1 MSYTK
6 EDVESYFYRYTSRRV
21 GLDCMIKN
29 EKECELYRTYIDI
42 IRSKIKKRNIIK
54 RVFYYLSYGIAA
66 ILFFVAPVIFYSYY
80 EWSLAGGVSMAFGGI
95 MLYALI
101 ANPLN
106 VYTIYNLIGDI
117 KFHNDYATVFSESCV
132 LVKHWHDVG
141 QNRLTPV
148 SLGREDRF
156 PEHHIKMLGFENL
169 YKKELVAY
177 VILAD
182 AMIVDRCLTYH
193 HKEWYSISS
202 DAEVLKLQHYMII
215 EKYNKEI

>member
-6 EDVESYFYRYTSRRV
+6 EDVESYFYRYTSRKV
-21 GLDCMIKN
+21 GSDCMLKN
-29 EKECELYRTYIDI
+29 QEEYDLYRSYINL
-42 IRSKIKKRNIIK
+42 IRRRIKKRNRVK
-54 RVFYYLSYGIAA
+54 RVIYYSLVIISAT
-66 ILFFVAPVIFYSYY
+66 LFFITPVILHSSFN
-80 EWSLAGGVSMAFGGI
+80 LAYAGFASMAIGGG
-95 MLYALI
+95 MLYILI
-101 ANPLN
+101 NNPIKS
-106 VYTIYNLIGDI
+106 YTIYNFLGDI
-117 KFHNDYATVFSESCV
+117 KFENDYATVFSESCV

-156 PEHHIKMLGFENL
+156 PEHYMKMLGFENL

-202 DAEVLKLQHYMII
+202 DVEVLKLQHYMII